1 MKKFSYLIFTCTTIL
16 ILVSSCDFLE
26 ETPESVINSNS
37 FYKTESDAIAATNA
51 IYDYMTVGTLG
62 IFDEGFGG
70 IFFNDFWVFK
80 DILSDNCKETITS
93 AEYQDLSEFK
103 FTPDNI
109 RIELYWEDL
118 YKTIFSANIVIDRV
132 PLIEMD
138 ELKKDHLV
146 SEAKFIRAL
155 MYFEA
160 VRLYGEVPLL
170 LYETSSIG
178 EASVARS
185 DIPSIYTAIVDD
197 LKYSESHL
205 SSSFRV
211 GNGRPIPEACTALLA
226 KVYLEMGEY
235 QLSSEYAKTV
245 MNSGAFFLW
254 DDFADIFKLDN
265 MNSGEIIFAANFSGT
280 QSQGF
285 KPNQY
290 HVRLLP
296 PMIYEN
302 GRSEGPKNAWG
313 WEIPTDD
320 LYDSFNILDRRREAT
335 FISSFTYS
343 DGSTIDFDPHI
354 SKFWDREK
362 EPEGNNTDSDVVYMR
377 YAEIFLIYA
386 EALNEM
392 NNGPNDEAYGAINT
406 IRKRARFNGVEEQP
420 ILPDLSGL
428 NYQDFKDAV
437 LLERRLEFVMEG
449 HRYHD
454 LVRMN
459 KLVEKVTESGKENIA
474 VSEKHKVLPI
484 PQREINLNPKLTQNQ
499 GY

>member
-1 MKKFSYLIFTCTTIL
+1 MKKINHFIFTSALLFLFLT
-16 ILVSSCDFLE
+16 SCDFLE
-26 ETPESVINSNS
+26 EIPESVINTNS

-51 IYDYMTVGTLG
+51 IYDYMTVGTQG

-70 IFFNDFWVFK
+70 IFFNDFWVLK

-138 ELKKDHLV
+138 AIKKNHLV

-170 LYETSSIG
+170 LYETSSIA
-178 EASVARS
+178 EASVERS
-185 DIPSIYTAIVDD
+185 DVASIYAAIIED
-197 LKYSESHL
+197 LKYSADHL
-205 SSSFRV
+205 SRSYRV
-211 GNGRPIPEACTALLA
+211 GNGRPIPEACIALLS

-235 QLSSEYAKTV
+235 QLAAKNAKAV
-245 MNSGAFFLW
+245 MDTGAFFLW
-254 DDFADIFKLDN
+254 EDYGDIFKLDN

-302 GRSEGPKNAWG
+302 GRKEGPQNAWG
-313 WEIPTDD
+313 WEVPTDD
-320 LYDSFNILDRRREAT
+320 LYNSYNILDRRRAVT
-335 FISSFTYS
+335 FITSFTYS
-343 DGSTIDFDPHI
+343 DGSTINFDPHI
-354 SKFWDREK
+354 SKFWDQEK
-362 EPEGNNTDSDVVYMR
+362 EPEGNSTDADVIYLR

-386 EALNEM
+386 EALNEI
-392 NNGPNDEAYGAINT
+392 NNGPTDDAYIAINK
-406 IRKRARFNGVEEQP
+406 IRNRARFNGIEVLP

-428 NYQDFKDAV
+428 NYQEFKDAV

-459 KLVEKVTESGKENIA
+459 KLVEKVNGSGKENTA
-474 VSEKHKVLPI
+474 VSATHNLLPI
-484 PQREINLNPKLTQNQ
+484 PQREINLNPNLIQNT